1 MIPCQHLQT
10 LFPFEYSSKEGGHE
24 VIRDVEEQ
32 IEEGSAAD
40 VLSVSAPDKKHHRY
54 SRRQKV
60 SLILGLFVFAALVLI
75 PTPHTFVDTAIKL
88 VKLDDELLDEASTLG
103 MVRDGKI
110 IDTYS

>member
-1 MIPCQHLQT
+1 
-10 LFPFEYSSKEGGHE
+10 
-24 VIRDVEEQ
+24 
-32 IEEGSAAD
+32 
-40 VLSVSAPDKKHHRY
+40 
-54 SRRQKV
+54 
-60 SLILGLFVFAALVLI
+60 VLI